1 MKLKILLESHLKPS
15 DQHMLIKKL
24 FKKGKSSKPMKR
36 DFVTLLEEVENR
48 GKACLDVSITLEV
61 AGKLDQFLKEKGFY
75 RKEGIPM
82 LIEYGLSGESKN
94 ELEKL
99 NSEKASLAGQLLKE
113 YAVMRF
119 RIYEYLMENKSMTIR
134 LRSLLTENR
143 SLKERLKK
151 EGFQSCISQDDWDNW
166 DEETID
172 NLFHKYVFTNR
183 R

>member
-1 MKLKILLESHLKPS
+1 
-15 DQHMLIKKL
+15 MLIKKL

-36 DFVTLLEEVENR
+36 DFVTLVEEVENR

-99 NSEKASLAGQLLKE
+99 NSEKASLAGQQLKE

-119 RIYEYLMENKSMTIR
+119 RIYEYLMAEV
-134 LRSLLTENR
+134 LRFCS
-143 SLKERLKK
+143 SSRLK
-151 EGFQSCISQDDWDNW
+151 
-166 DEETID
+166 
-172 NLFHKYVFTNR
+172 
-183 R
+183 